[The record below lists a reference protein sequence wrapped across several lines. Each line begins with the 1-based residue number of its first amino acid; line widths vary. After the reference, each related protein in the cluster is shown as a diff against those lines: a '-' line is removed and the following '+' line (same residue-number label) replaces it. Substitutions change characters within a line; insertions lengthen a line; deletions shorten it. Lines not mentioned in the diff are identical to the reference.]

1 MSTQTQLEIML
12 RVVADQARRELGQA
26 KGDVQALSGAAR
38 DLGAQAG
45 HGRDGLTVLGT
56 GAAGAGKSLGEAS
69 VAALDASASMSN
81 MMAAVGRGATS
92 LAGVQN
98 AVSGLTTNISA
109 QVTEMLAAQ
118 RETAAWQSELD
129 QLRARFNPLF
139 AASKQY
145 ETSLR
150 EIAEAEKLGALSA
163 NEANAARD
171 RAAQVLK
178 VMPAQFQALGA
189 SSAASAAHV
198 ATLGYQFNDIGM
210 MLAAGQSPFML
221 MMQQGPQVTQVFDQM
236 RASGMSIGTALKS
249 SLVGLVNPMN
259 LATLAVI
266 GFGAA
271 AVQWFMDA
279 GEKAKTLDER
289 MSDLSRSTS
298 DMGRALSEAKRSLLD
313 LSAEFGTGAIAA
325 REMNIALLDLA
336 KIEAFDKVMEAAE
349 GIGEKFRDL
358 TYLVDQYNEA
368 TKNAGGA
375 MRDDWLAIAQTSI
388 RQIQAE
394 YGLTIVQA
402 TQVARALGKIGDT
415 ENVDGV
421 VQGARELTAVLN
433 SARDASGKVP
443 EGLRDAARES
453 AKTAIE
459 ALRLK
464 GYTEQAAQVAK
475 ALSEGKVAEP
485 FTSAAD
491 EAKRLADETMRALKT
506 SRDWRLANVPGAG
519 LRSLDDERG
528 SQRDT
533 IADISDARTET
544 AATGREILRTQ
555 AESLGQLQLEAS
567 LIGQSEETRRRTLAL
582 YEAELQIRERGISP
596 SGGLA
601 ADIRQNA
608 VAIKE
613 FEAQIDRVKDGWKA
627 VERAGE
633 DAIDGIFD
641 ALNQGDIGGALE
653 NIASEIGSMFEELA
667 VRNPL
672 KNAILGT
679 NYATLGDVG
688 GLQGIWDRFTGKE
701 PQIDPS
707 QAAAAAMRTV
717 ASMNVTAATVILGGA
732 GAAHLAAMSSS
743 NFAGA
748 GGLQG
753 SEDVQK
759 QVWSFFAGKGL
770 KPHQV
775 AAIMGNVQG
784 ESSFN
789 PLAGGDISNGVP
801 TSYGLFQHH
810 GPRAVG
816 LMASLGG
823 RQNLSNVQ
831 GQLDYAWKEL
841 NTTHSGALAAL
852 KAAPDVSSATN
863 AWMRQFERPSD
874 EAMQK
879 SWATRLGAA
888 EQAMAKFGN
897 TTTLA
902 TGQLGTMGTGF
913 DKFGAALGSAVQ
925 GGGGGGFWGTLFSG
939 IMSGL
944 GIPGFAGGGNHAGGL
959 RIVGENG
966 PELEYTGPSTIVPA
980 DLTRRILSGGAPA
993 NSAQAPVVMLQPQ
1006 IINNTGRQMNIEVQ
1020 EATDGRGQRQARY
1033 IFSDLVGDGLT
1044 TPGGRGRRAMRDFY
1058 NVNPAGISR

>member
-26 KGDVQALSGAAR
+26 KGDVQALTGAAR

-45 HGRDGLTVLGT
+45 QGRDGLAVLGV
-56 GAAGAGKSLGEAS
+56 GAAGAGKSLAEAS
-69 VAALDASASMSN
+69 VAALDTSAAMSN
-81 MMAAVGRGATS
+81 MMAAAGRGATS

-98 AVSGLTTNISA
+98 AVTGLTTNISA

-145 ETSLR
+145 EMTLR

-163 NEANAARD
+163 NEAAAARD
-171 RAAQVLK
+171 RAAQVLT

-198 ATLGYQFNDIGM
+198 ANLGYQFNDIAM
-210 MLAAGQSPFML
+210 MLAAGQNPVML
-221 MMQQGPQVTQVFDQM
+221 MMQQGSQVTQVFDQM
-236 RASGMSIGTALKS
+236 RASGLSIGTALRS
-249 SLVGLVNPMN
+249 TLMGLLNPAN
-259 LATLAVI
+259 LATMAVI
-266 GFGAA
+266 GIGAA
-271 AVQWFMDA
+271 AVQWFVA
-279 GEKAKTLDER
+279 SREKAKSFEDALA
-289 MSDLSRSTS
+289 DLEKASKAVQT
-298 DMGRALSEAKRSLLD
+298 ALKDARTGIGD
-313 LSAEFGTGAIAA
+313 LTDEFGDGASKA
-325 REMNIALLDLA
+325 REMNLALLTLARAEAAQAVKDSITGITDAIGDVSTFGVVRLDKLEDKFNLTNKGAVRVKDALDLFRHARTLEEQQLAAERLA
-336 KIEAFDKVMEAAE
+336 KA
-349 GIGEKFRDL
+349 
-358 TYLVDQYNEA
+358 
-368 TKNAGGA
+368 
-375 MRDDWLAIAQTSI
+375 LAD
-388 RQIQAE
+388 AE
-394 YGLTIVQA
+394 YNTDGASDAALAFGTN
-402 TQVARALGKIGDT
+402 VARAAL
-415 ENVDGV
+415 
-421 VQGARELTAVLN
+421 
-433 SARDASGKVP
+433 
-443 EGLRDAARES
+443 
-453 AKTAIE
+453 E
-459 ALRLK
+459 ALRVK
-464 GYTEQAAQVAK
+464 GYTEQADKLAQSLAK
-475 ALSEGKVAEP
+475 AGIADP
-485 FTSAAD
+485 FEKAAD
-491 EAKRLADETMRALKT
+491 AAKRLADETMRALQV
-506 SRDWRLANVPGAG
+506 SREWASATAPGVG
-519 LRSLDDERG
+519 LRGLDDERG
-528 SQRDT
+528 SQREG
-533 IADISDARTET
+533 IQSISKYRTEMQQ
-544 AATGREILRTQ
+544 AGREILRTQ
-555 AESLGQLQLEAS
+555 AESLGQLQVEAS

-596 SGGLA
+596 SSGLA

-633 DAIDGIFD
+633 DAIDGVFD

-653 NIASEIGSMFEELA
+653 KIASEIGSMFEELA
-667 VRNPL
+667 IKNPL

-688 GLQGIWDRFTGKE
+688 GLQGIWDRFTGKG
-701 PQIDPS
+701 PHQVDPS

-717 ASMNVTAATVILGGA
+717 ASMNVTAATVIIGGA
-732 GAAHLAAMSSS
+732 GVGSLAGGIGAAGGM
-743 NFAGA
+743 

-753 SEDVQK
+753 SEAVQK
-759 QVWSFFAGKGL
+759 QVWSYFSAKGL

-789 PLAGGDISNGVP
+789 PIAGGDIKNGVP
-801 TSYGLFQHH
+801 TSFGLFQHH
-810 GPRAVG
+810 GPRAAG
-816 LMASLGG
+816 LLDAIGG
-823 RQNLSNVQ
+823 RQNLGNVQ
-831 GQLDYAWKEL
+831 GQLDYAWREL

-888 EQAMAKFGN
+888 EQAMAKFGT

-913 DKFGAALGSAVQ
+913 DKFGQALGSAVQ

-959 RIVGENG
+959 RIVGEDG

-980 DLTRRILSGGAPA
+980 DLTRRILTGGAPA
-993 NSAQAPVVMLQPQ
+993 ASTTQIDARPVINITNNSSVPVQ
-1006 IINNTGRQMNIEVQ
+1006 GEVQ
-1020 EATDGRGQRQARY
+1020 ETTDSRGQRR
-1033 IFSDLVGDGLT
+1033 FELVMADAVASGLT
-1044 TPGGRGRRAMRDFY
+1044 AGGGRARRTMRDY
-1058 NVNPAGISR
+1058 YGVNPVGIAR